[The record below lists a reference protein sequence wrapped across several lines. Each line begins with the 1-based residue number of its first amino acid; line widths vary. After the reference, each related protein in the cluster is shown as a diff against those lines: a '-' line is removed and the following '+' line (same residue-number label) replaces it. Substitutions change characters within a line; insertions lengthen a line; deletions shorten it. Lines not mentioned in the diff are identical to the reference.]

1 MPFLPDFVQINVG
14 FSLPRNRSPGIYCGG
29 EKGLL
34 YLLFLLIFNRLK
46 DQCSWYL
53 FFSLSLRGY
62 HYQTPKLTRDDLAL
76 IWIIKPSHNNCLRT
90 NRSKYSVNP
99 VIEKLSFSITGLTE
113 YLQNFT
119 HNHLKNNEN
128 FQKAK
133 D

>member
-76 IWIIKPSHNNCLRT
+76 IWIIKPSHNNKAVKTLFKWL
-90 NRSKYSVNP
+90 NRRSQRKSFNWEKFSLFVEKNP
-99 VIEKLSFSITGLTE
+99 LPKIKVYHPF
-113 YLQNFT
+113 F
-119 HNHLKNNEN
+119 
-128 FQKAK
+128 
-133 D
+133 